1 MKDINVVAEKMAR
14 NGRKIANSLG
24 CAFHYES
31 EFRIV
36 KQTMSEIFRI
46 LTAYLRIFV
55 LNKVYISVHWLSSI
69 QGKDTRIES
78 TCSKEMILFCE

>member
-36 KQTMSEIFRI
+36 KQTSGSF
-46 LTAYLRIFV
+46 LRRQLMITNYHVKKFV
-55 LNKVYISVHWLSSI
+55 RNS
-69 QGKDTRIES
+69 
-78 TCSKEMILFCE
+78 